1 VRICCKTIQR
11 GMAPGSDLALTSI
24 TAAVMCL
31 RVEARV
37 TSFHATAGVEVYL
50 SPPQVKVTDTHTFNL
65 PTQPKIHV
73 GRVCCMNSSNREP
86 THIQLIAQNFWFKH
100 ETVAPQM

>member
-1 VRICCKTIQR
+1 
-11 GMAPGSDLALTSI
+11 MAPGLDLALTSI

-37 TSFHATAGVEVYL
+37 TSFQATAGVEVYL

-65 PTQPKIHV
+65 PT
-73 GRVCCMNSSNREP
+73 
-86 THIQLIAQNFWFKH
+86 
-100 ETVAPQM
+100 